1 VWLHA
6 DWQKS
11 TMSRVSTGGALAS
24 NYPDDEAEEAKR
36 ECSDD
41 NDDGDETNAMT
52 TISSSKKKYGH
63 HHHHRGSVLRRDVS
77 RNNYLSHLVRRQD
90 RFLDAAMES
99 LRAESDRVRAGQQ
112 QKPQEEEE
120 LRLQAAVVR
129 KDEEEA
135 KVEGVEVGALL
146 GREEEGVEMVEPGV
160 EASIESVSLV
170 DEADAKAMS
179 TKLEEI
185 SALLSGYGVDLSSPA
200 HRNTPIETRIESFS
214 YVVPVDD
221 GAVKIRTVYNSSA
234 LYHVVRLVKRLWAGE
249 PVFHRSSGAAAAT
262 NAKWKAVLDRIDL
275 IIEPGKAY
283 LLLGSPGSG
292 RSTLLKAIAGLLR
305 PGRKDRIEGSIS
317 YNGRTLAVRDWLSD

>member
-1 VWLHA
+1 
-6 DWQKS
+6 
-11 TMSRVSTGGALAS
+11 
-24 NYPDDEAEEAKR
+24 
-36 ECSDD
+36 
-41 NDDGDETNAMT
+41 
-52 TISSSKKKYGH
+52 
-63 HHHHRGSVLRRDVS
+63 
-77 RNNYLSHLVRRQD
+77 
-90 RFLDAAMES
+90 MES

-112 QKPQEEEE
+112 QKPQEEEEQLE

-146 GREEEGVEMVEPGV
+146 GHEEQGVEIIEPGV
-160 EASIESVSLV
+160 EASIESASLV

-200 HRNTPIETRIESFS
+200 HRNTPIETHIDSFS

-221 GAVKIRTVYNSSA
+221 GAGKIRTVYNSSA
-234 LYHVVRLVKRLWAGE
+234 LYRVVRLVKRLWAGE
-249 PVFHRSSGAAAAT
+249 PGFRRSSGAAAA
-262 NAKWKAVLDRIDL
+262 NAKVKTVLDRIDL
-275 IIEPGKAY
+275 VIEPGKAY